1 MNGRKRD
8 AGSPLALNGS
18 AEEEMNEDRNQ
29 GRAVKPQAVQK
40 HPDEWQRDLNPEHL
54 AGQNVGRDT
63 EPPPDLA
70 MTAFHLRKRGHD
82 LRGLDDNDLKQVP
95 VLAEGTRLQQGATY
109 VDLTRPEPKE
119 FTATADMTAE
129 RGHAYA
135 PKDQVPYEV
144 WNRLIGEPK
153 PGQ

>member
-1 MNGRKRD
+1 
-8 AGSPLALNGS
+8 
-18 AEEEMNEDRNQ
+18 MNENRNQ

-54 AGQNVGRDT
+54 AGQNIGVDPEHAIER
-63 EPPPDLA
+63 E

-109 VDLTRPEPKE
+109 VDLTRAEPRE
-119 FTATADMTAE
+119 FTATADMMTE

-135 PKDQVPYEV
+135 PKDRVPYEV
-144 WNRLIGEPK
+144 WNRLIGEAK
-153 PGQ
+153 PGQE